1 MNWRT
6 PTEKAASA
14 PPIVEASV
22 ESSVKAIQSL
32 SIVPSILET
41 VCRLTGMR
49 FSAIA
54 RVTDDRWTA
63 CAVLDHLDFG
73 LKPGGDLVLN
83 STICDEIRNHLQPVI
98 FRHAS
103 RHPVFSTHHTPRIY
117 GLESYVSVPILTEG
131 GRFFG
136 TLCAIDSEP
145 RDFDE
150 GTIVDTLTLFASL
163 IAANLS
169 LELRVLDAESALRSE
184 VDTGVLRE
192 QFLAVVGHDLRSPLQ
207 GARLIADEL
216 QPLQDTERGRRLVG
230 HLSRCVTRMS
240 GLIDDILDFA
250 RGRLGSGVPL
260 ALAER
265 GDLDDVVAAA
275 ADEVRQGQPHCAIHV
290 AAAVDGPVRFD
301 GKRMRQLLANLL
313 NNAVAHGDPSTPV
326 HVAATRTAAGVDIAV
341 TNRGKPIPADILP
354 RLFEPFVRQESSS
367 PAPGLGLGLYIAA
380 EIARGHGGT
389 LSATSCQEHGT
400 VFTLSLPT
408 AGPDGAFKP

>member
-1 MNWRT
+1 LNWRIS
-6 PTEKAASA
+6 TEKATSA
-14 PPIVEASV
+14 PPLVEASI
-22 ESSVKAIQSL
+22 EASIDAIQSL
-32 SIVPSILET
+32 SIVPLVLET

-73 LKPGGDLVLN
+73 LKPGGDLVLD
-83 STICDEIRNHLQPVI
+83 STICDEIRHHLQPVI

-117 GLESYVSVPILTEG
+117 GLESYVSVPILTDG

-169 LELRVLDAESALRSE
+169 LELRALDAESALRSE
-184 VDTGVLRE
+184 IDTGVLRE

-216 QPLQDTERGRRLVG
+216 HPLQGTERGRRLVD
-230 HLSRCVTRMS
+230 HLTRCVTRMS
-240 GLIDDILDFA
+240 DLIDDIMDFA

-265 GDLDDVVAAA
+265 GDLDDVIAAA
-275 ADEVRQGQPHCAIHV
+275 ADEVRHGQPHCVIHV

-301 GKRMRQLLANLL
+301 GQRMRQLLANLL
-313 NNAVAHGDPSTPV
+313 NNAVAHGDPSKPV
-326 HVAATRTAAGVDIAV
+326 HVAATRSAAGVDIAV
-341 TNRGKPIPADILP
+341 TNQGKPIATDILP
-354 RLFEPFVRQESSS
+354 RLFEPFVRPDSSV
-367 PAPGLGLGLYIAA
+367 PRPGLGLGLYIAA

-389 LSATSCQEHGT
+389 LSATSRQEHGT
-400 VFTLSLPT
+400 TFTLSLPVADPGGGVT
-408 AGPDGAFKP
+408 R